1 MALGSVSKNAMIILE
16 NTRLKEYFD
25 VIIDGNKVTKAK
37 PDPEVFLKAAKE
49 LNLKP
54 EECLVFKMDLK
65 I

>member
-1 MALGSVSKNAMIILE
+1 MIILE